1 MEWPFQER
9 NTGRTRTDRDE
20 VEHHRWAD
28 SDDEQNIRIQMIN
41 ISKMLASQV
50 IEVGE
55 GFDGGNLHRNVDV
68 DGIVDHNYS
77 FSLGRRPLLGGI
89 FRIREPYRTQFGGV
103 GLLFEYPSV
112 FFEAFQDELRRGQ
125 LDSKLARGVSE
136 FGPLL
141 EHTPNQFFAGLRLIS
156 GVLGSRWC
164 CIFSYGRLP

>member
-55 GFDGGNLHRNVDV
+55 GFDGG
-68 DGIVDHNYS
+68 
-77 FSLGRRPLLGGI
+77 
-89 FRIREPYRTQFGGV
+89 T
-103 GLLFEYPSV
+103 
-112 FFEAFQDELRRGQ
+112 
-125 LDSKLARGVSE
+125 
-136 FGPLL
+136 
-141 EHTPNQFFAGLRLIS
+141 
-156 GVLGSRWC
+156 
-164 CIFSYGRLP
+164 CIGT